1 MKHVVILGGG
11 IAGMYAALKCI
22 KLGWKVTLIEKKERL
37 GGNIHTIYK
46 EGMPPLEAGAGRFN
60 EGHRLL
66 IHLIHY
72 YGLTLTQLPTEKDFF
87 PVLECK
93 TPIVKV
99 NEPFLL
105 QKVTEYSKNISNA
118 LLKEINFSQLCE
130 MALGYK
136 KTRLLIEAFGYNA
149 EFLVENAYTA
159 LKTFQEDFTN
169 KYPYYVCKEG
179 LTELV
184 SRMEHDL
191 VKNGVAIHKET
202 TIDKI
207 KDTDNGFK
215 LKAKSKSK
223 EFLAD
228 YLFLA
233 LPKKALTDIPIFND
247 YTKTL
252 LDTIVPVSLHRIYGQ
267 FAKPWFKDLP
277 KFTTDLQIRQFIP
290 IDPLNGIAMV
300 SYSDL
305 FDADYWKIYSDKGST
320 VLQEQLRKQLQEI
333 FPSKKI
339 PELVWTESYY
349 WKEGVHVWI
358 PNVDPEKIRK
368 ELANIH
374 PRISI
379 VGESYS
385 MRQGWVEGA
394 LETVEEALHKLKK
407 NASPT
412 PTHTHTPSIS
422 GGATQSY
429 KKEFKNKPSITKA
442 ELQAFKI
449 HYPEV
454 KWVLLQLP
462 GEEHIRLIDV
472 TEWIYQHPG
481 GAQPF
486 INHMYA
492 DISTYF
498 KKISSHFE
506 EKKIK
511 DHVYKMV
518 NKYTLTHLNV

>member
-22 KLGWKVTLIEKKERL
+22 KLGWKVTLIEQKERL
-37 GGNIHTIYK
+37 GGNIHTIYNYK
-46 EGMPPLEAGAGRFN
+46 EGIPPLEAGAGRFN
-60 EGHRLL
+60 EDHQQL

-72 YGLTLTQLPTEKDFF
+72 YGLTLAQLSTDKDFY

-93 TPIVKV
+93 SPIVKV
-99 NEPFLL
+99 NESLLL
-105 QKVTEYSKNISNA
+105 QKVIDYSKNISNA

-149 EFLVENAYTA
+149 EFLVENAYTS

-169 KYPYYVCKEG
+169 KYPYYICKEG

-184 SRMEHDL
+184 VRMENDL
-191 VKNGVAIHKET
+191 VKHGVAIYKET
-202 TIDKI
+202 IIDKI
-207 KDTDNGFK
+207 KDMDNGFK
-215 LKAKSKSK
+215 LKAKNKSK

-228 YLFLA
+228 YLFFA
-233 LPKKALTDIPIFND
+233 LPKKALMEIPIFND
-247 YTKTL
+247 YTRAL
-252 LDTIVPVSLHRIYGQ
+252 FDAIVPISLHRIYGQ
-267 FAKPWFKDLP
+267 FAKPWFKELP
-277 KFTTDLQIRQFIP
+277 KFTTDLQLRQFIP
-290 IDPLNGIAMV
+290 IDPLNGVAMI

-305 FDADYWKIYSDKGST
+305 FDADYWKIYSDKGAA

-339 PELVWTESYY
+339 PEIVWTESYY

-368 ELANIH
+368 ELAAIH

-385 MRQGWVEGA
+385 MRQGWIEGA
-394 LETVEEALHKLKK
+394 LETVEEAIHKIKK
-407 NASPT
+407 IAT
-412 PTHTHTPSIS
+412 TIAGGS
-422 GGATQSY
+422 GQSY
-429 KKEFKNKPSITKA
+429 KKEFKNKASITKA

-449 HYPEV
+449 QYPEV

-462 GEEHIRLIDV
+462 NEENTRLIDV

-498 KKISSHFE
+498 KKITSHFE
-506 EKKIK
+506 DKKLK

-518 NKYTLTHLNV
+518 NKYTLTHLV